1 MDLEL
6 HAHNMRLLFEAGY
19 GNAACALAEQ
29 FGAGG
34 IAERL
39 LAALEQRSEVD
50 TLRAQLAAA
59 NAQRDEAMQ
68 RAAKESEALFARN
81 NDVER
86 IAKQRDELLRAADR
100 ACTHYASKRG
110 PCIPA
115 MEALGRIVE
124 AIARA
129 QSGQPAQ
136 RDDDGTASGGG
147 AQ

>member
-1 MDLEL
+1 MDFKTGEELLE
-6 HAHNMRLLFEAGY
+6 
-19 GNAACALAEQ
+19 AARKANSDHPVGLSKH
-29 FGAGG
+29 
-34 IAERL
+34 
-39 LAALEQRSEVD
+39 QRWLIDKV
-50 TLRAQLAAA
+50 LAQLAAA